1 MPNYLSIDGIQTS
14 GYLPYILGD
23 LASGTF
29 PGTVITDKICDID
42 FASMEIQYDISLN
55 EIHYTVSPVE
65 YAVDGNRYYVLGNA
79 RFAFGPDIAVDTG
92 EQFAIVVDADAYD
105 NQASTISRILYV
117 GLPETDDNAEPIDA
131 IDLELKETE
140 DSEEGEES
148 ESPAE
153 VTRRAFP
160 NTYIFEVDGA
170 TSLDTTIAKSYGS
183 EMIVHINP
191 VQTGSGTPSPSNV
204 RPIDGWTGAILTG
217 DNVNEQSSYSID
229 WAGSVGTVYGGTLN
243 VNTGLMIITHAC
255 IDSYD
260 GESLPGEWISSM
272 DSYSSG
278 ATPTTGS
285 QVVYELASPTRQ
297 YIYISDENQYLE
309 LQNPTSNTGVVDVTD
324 YPDEIY
330 TIGTS
335 ASENPLIRRRA
346 LKITGTTGAVIIGNG
361 TLLSLSDY
369 PSYTPVDT
377 GDDFA
382 VLIPNVYATANNEGE
397 IPATVVISSSF
408 ASAMTSEFAIQVIH
422 YGLDRF
428 RTFSVDDYT
437 GSESA
442 ETGSLYRILN
452 EYGQAG
458 PIPDID
464 DSKYD
469 EALHGQNI
477 VANSILAAQID
488 VQNLMAQNL
497 SMTGKIHSS
506 NKTSAT
512 DNNEG
517 FFLGYEP
524 VNGVNRATFGVGASD
539 NAHITYTGTSLDI
552 KTNWL
557 KFDEN
562 TESVTIGKTVNAD
575 NYNIVIGSSASSDS
589 SSFITLRKQD
599 TDLLTLSSSQLIM
612 RDTAAGS
619 YNPSGYFTVVSG
631 RDNVIYNK
639 TQVEVASNESY
650 STSTRTY
657 TLSDWYDLADTNRFY
672 FTYGL
677 KNSSYSYITSVTC
690 NFVNGTPSTFTNYG
704 ITCEYDGSDTI
715 TMSSSDSNATYGG
728 MIYYTYDIPRTAP
741 GYIMGRLLDQ
751 YGLGDYS
758 VSTGYNNEVVGQYAF
773 GSGYQNQVYGQS
785 DHVEGTN
792 NFSNG
797 GNCHVEGTHN
807 EATASACHA
816 EGAYVKAS
824 APYSHA
830 SGYGTRASSNYQTV
844 MGRHN
849 TEDTNNAYALIIG
862 NGTSDS
868 ARSNA
873 LTVDWN
879 GCVDA
884 GQFIS
889 RSQSVTIG
897 TTPSSNYYLNGFTF
911 RDKNNIGVGSF
922 QLTYLNNG
930 QAGVTMESQRT
941 VNGTTSYNSLRLL
954 QDANGNAVVN
964 LNASAWRTALQLN
977 NILDLFRVVSFKKT
991 NVSIN
996 ANGTATAAI
1005 TITIPSGFTAV
1016 CIVNTRCDAT
1026 DTTSSVNMSNCFVY
1040 NSWISGTTAN
1050 VSIKN
1055 IASSAAKVTAWAY
1068 VLFERNTL

>member
-1 MPNYLSIDGIQTS
+1 MPSYLSIDGIQTS
-14 GYLPYILGD
+14 GYLPYIFGD

-29 PGTVITDKICDID
+29 PGTVITDRICDID

-55 EIHYTVSPVE
+55 EVHYTVSPVE

-79 RFAFGPDIAVDTG
+79 RFAFGPDIATDTG

-117 GLPETDDNAEPIDA
+117 GLLETDDNAEPIDA
-131 IDLELKETE
+131 IDLEFKETE
-140 DSEEGEES
+140 ESEEGEES
-148 ESPAE
+148 EVPAE

-191 VQTGSGTPSPSNV
+191 VQTGSGAPSPSNV

-217 DNVNEQSSYSID
+217 DNVNEQSSYAID
-229 WAGSVGTVYGGTLN
+229 WADSVGTVYGGTLN

-285 QVVYELASPTRQ
+285 QVVYELDSPIRQ

-309 LQNPTSNTGVVDVTD
+309 LQNPTSDTGVVDVTD

-335 ASENPLIRRRA
+335 DAENPLIRRRA

-369 PSYTPVDT
+369 PSYTPIDT

-382 VLIPNVYATANNEGE
+382 VLIPNVYATANDEGE

-408 ASAMTSEFAIQVIH
+408 ASTMESEFALQVNH
-422 YGLDRF
+422 SGLDRF
-428 RTFSVDDYT
+428 RTFSVDDYDDY
-437 GSESA
+437 ESGG
-442 ETGSLYRILN
+442 TGSLYRMLN

-506 NKTSAT
+506 NKSSAT

-524 VNGVNRATFGVGASD
+524 VNGVTRATFGVGASD

-557 KFDEN
+557 KFDEDDGVQIGQDADMAMRM
-562 TESVTIGKTVNAD
+562 TSGSVD
-575 NYNIVIGSSASSDS
+575 
-589 SSFITLRKQD
+589 
-599 TDLLTLSSSQLIM
+599 
-612 RDTAAGS
+612 
-619 YNPSGYFTVVSG
+619 VVSEG
-631 RDNVIYNK
+631 LVVGKIYQDSGTDELVVCENM
-639 TQVEVASNESY
+639 TENEVRLGTNGASIQDARGLGVHALGNHVEV
-650 STSTRTY
+650 
-657 TLSDWYDLADTNRFY
+657 DG
-672 FTYGL
+672 GL
-677 KNSSYSYITSVTC
+677 CVMYQ
-690 NFVNGTPSTFTNYG
+690 
-704 ITCEYDGSDTI
+704 D
-715 TMSSSDSNATYGG
+715 
-728 MIYYTYDIPRTAP
+728 
-741 GYIMGRLLDQ
+741 
-751 YGLGDYS
+751 DYS
-758 VSTGYNNEVVGQYAF
+758 VSNA
-773 GSGYQNQVYGQS
+773 
-785 DHVEGTN
+785 VEIQG
-792 NFSNG
+792 
-797 GNCHVEGTHN
+797 V
-807 EATASACHA
+807 
-816 EGAYVKAS
+816 
-824 APYSHA
+824 
-830 SGYGTRASSNYQTV
+830 SS
-844 MGRHN
+844 
-849 TEDTNNAYALIIG
+849 
-862 NGTSDS
+862 
-868 ARSNA
+868 SNA

-879 GCVDA
+879 G
-884 GQFIS
+884 
-889 RSQSVTIG
+889 RMTTYNKNVTVG
-897 TTPSSNYYLNGFTF
+897 TTPSSTNTNIALCLG
-911 RDKNNIGVGSF
+911 DKNGTRMGDVSYYYSDTDSIGIIINAYRKV
-922 QLTYLNNG
+922 NN
-930 QAGVTMESQRT
+930 E
-941 VNGTTSYNSLRLL
+941 NKYNALRLSL
-954 QDANGNAVVN
+954 DSSGSPTVAVSS
-964 LNASAWRTALQLN
+964 ASAWRNALGLS
-977 NILDLFRVVSFKKT
+977 NILDMVRVVEFKKT
-991 NVSIN
+991 NVSIG
-996 ANGTATAAI
+996 ANTGLSPVEISATAPAGFSFVAI
-1005 TITIPSGFTAV
+1005 VGWRIDTA
-1016 CIVNTRCDAT
+1016 
-1026 DTTSSVNMSNCFVY
+1026 DTTSGA
-1040 NSWISGTTAN
+1040 NSSWCVVTNYWGTTTLN
-1050 VSIKN
+1050 
-1055 IASSAAKVTAWAY
+1055 ASVRNFAPSAAKVTVNLR
-1068 VLFERNTL
+1068 VLYRRTTL

>member
-557 KFDEN
+557 KFDEDDGVQIGQDADMAMRM
-562 TESVTIGKTVNAD
+562 TSGSVD
-575 NYNIVIGSSASSDS
+575 
-589 SSFITLRKQD
+589 
-599 TDLLTLSSSQLIM
+599 
-612 RDTAAGS
+612 
-619 YNPSGYFTVVSG
+619 VVSEG
-631 RDNVIYNK
+631 LVVGKIYQDSGTDELVVCENM
-639 TQVEVASNESY
+639 TENEVRLGTNGASIQDA
-650 STSTRTY
+650 R
-657 TLSDWYDLADTNRFY
+657 
-672 FTYGL
+672 
-677 KNSSYSYITSVTC
+677 
-690 NFVNGTPSTFTNYG
+690 
-704 ITCEYDGSDTI
+704 
-715 TMSSSDSNATYGG
+715 
-728 MIYYTYDIPRTAP
+728 
-741 GYIMGRLLDQ
+741 
-751 YGLGDYS
+751 GLGVHALGNHAAVDGGLCVMYQDGYS
-758 VSTGYNNEVVGQYAF
+758 VSNA
-773 GSGYQNQVYGQS
+773 
-785 DHVEGTN
+785 VEIQGV
-792 NFSNG
+792 S
-797 GNCHVEGTHN
+797 
-807 EATASACHA
+807 
-816 EGAYVKAS
+816 
-824 APYSHA
+824 
-830 SGYGTRASSNYQTV
+830 SSNV
-844 MGRHN
+844 
-849 TEDTNNAYALIIG
+849 
-862 NGTSDS
+862 
-868 ARSNA
+868 

-879 GCVDA
+879 GKIEIYNPSLTV
-884 GQFIS
+884 
-889 RSQSVTIG
+889 G
-897 TTPSSNYYLNGFTF
+897 TTPSTTNNNMALYLGDKNGNRMGCVGYNYNTSGDIGIILQGYRNVNSTNYYNTLNLSVDTSGGY
-911 RDKNNIGVGSF
+911 K
-922 QLTYLNNG
+922 
-930 QAGVTMESQRT
+930 VTVS
-941 VNGTTSYNSLRLL
+941 
-954 QDANGNAVVN
+954 AP
-964 LNASAWRTALQLN
+964 SAWRTALQLN
-977 NILDLFRVVSFKKT
+977 NILDLFRVVSFKKA
-991 NVSIN
+991 NVSIG

-1005 TITIPSGFTAV
+1005 PITIPSGFTAI